1 MRLILLLS
9 PLYRR
14 KKLGRRTDKLLN
26 NYIAVMFV
34 MIGTQIYLNPDPIFL
49 TTILSCFTEYL
60 PTGKN
65 FRLAHP
71 YPTHKN

>member
-1 MRLILLLS
+1 
-9 PLYRR
+9 
-14 KKLGRRTDKLLN
+14 
-26 NYIAVMFV
+26 MFV